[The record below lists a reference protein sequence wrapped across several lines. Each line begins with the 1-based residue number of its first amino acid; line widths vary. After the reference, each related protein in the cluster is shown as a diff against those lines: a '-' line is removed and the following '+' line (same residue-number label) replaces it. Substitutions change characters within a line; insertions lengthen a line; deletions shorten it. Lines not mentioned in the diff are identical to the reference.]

1 MYIFKKNMNICE
13 YKNID
18 VYVDNNFYIIRTN
31 YKYVCEIMRIYNIIP
46 SPITKPPQKK
56 HKLGSVSNLGK
67 FEVGQFDF

>member
-46 SPITKPPQKK
+46 SPITKPPKK
-56 HKLGSVSNLGK
+56 NIN
-67 FEVGQFDF
+67 

>member
-46 SPITKPPQKK
+46 SPITKPPQK
-56 HKLGSVSNLGK
+56 NIN
-67 FEVGQFDF
+67 